1 MPTLLTDVEARILGA
16 LVEKSLTTPEQYP
29 LSMNALLNA
38 CNQKTSRD
46 PVMELGEAALGKGL
60 FTVLEKGFADRVT
73 VTGTRV
79 PKFMHR
85 IDRLLGS
92 ADEKLTGAI
101 CVLLLRGAQTPGELK
116 TRTDRLCKFA
126 GTAEVDALLQD
137 LAGRPEPMVAKLPR
151 QPGQKESR
159 YQHLFCGAAPSAV
172 AAGPAPTVADDRLAQ
187 LEKRVEALEAL
198 FKKPA

>member
-1 MPTLLTDVEARILGA
+1 MPTRLTDVEARILGA

-73 VTGTRV
+73 VTGTRAEV
-79 PKFMHR
+79 MHR

-92 ADEKLTGAI
+92 A
-101 CVLLLRGAQTPGELK
+101 
-116 TRTDRLCKFA
+116 
-126 GTAEVDALLQD
+126 
-137 LAGRPEPMVAKLPR
+137 GR
-151 QPGQKESR
+151 S
-159 YQHLFCGAAPSAV
+159 
-172 AAGPAPTVADDRLAQ
+172 
-187 LEKRVEALEAL
+187 
-198 FKKPA
+198 